1 MQHTARESKPV
12 KAYLRWTNKIPATY
26 QKYIFKNIKL
36 FYTAKENT
44 EIIDD
49 NNCLGILRHYH
60 SLMPLAMEAR
70 KPIFLL
76 KPADGAIGSHYQ
88 AVQQV
93 YKDFE
98 KVTKQI
104 IIACEQ

>member
-1 MQHTARESKPV
+1 M
-12 KAYLRWTNKIPATY
+12 
-26 QKYIFKNIKL
+26 
-36 FYTAKENT
+36 
-44 EIIDD
+44 
-49 NNCLGILRHYH
+49 RHYY

-70 KPIFLL
+70 KPIFYF